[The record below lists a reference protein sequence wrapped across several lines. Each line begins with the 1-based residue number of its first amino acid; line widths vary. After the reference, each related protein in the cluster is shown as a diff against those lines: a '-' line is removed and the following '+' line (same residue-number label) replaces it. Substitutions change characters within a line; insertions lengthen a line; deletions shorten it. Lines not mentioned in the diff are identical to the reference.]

1 MRKEKTNM
9 PIQMIVYMIIFGIGV
24 VTIVG
29 GLAYLSIKVEDYF
42 FNK

>member
-1 MRKEKTNM
+1 M
-9 PIQMIVYMIIFGIGV
+9 PIQMIVYMIIFAIGV
-24 VTIVG
+24 FTIIG

>member
-1 MRKEKTNM
+1 
-9 PIQMIVYMIIFGIGV
+9 MIIFGIGV

-42 FNK
+42 LNR

>member
-1 MRKEKTNM
+1 MAV
-9 PIQMIVYMIIFGIGV
+9 QMIVYMIIFGIGV

-42 FNK
+42 LNR